1 MAGATPAQGIA
12 QERLKPMK
20 VAEAPIAAL
29 SEERFTIPNFFPGT
43 AVLGIAANTLI
54 WRFKM
59 AEYGFR
65 NHIAV

>member
-1 MAGATPAQGIA
+1 MAVSTRAQGIA

-20 VAEAPIAAL
+20 VAEAPIAAW
-29 SEERFTIPNFFPGT
+29 SEERVTIPNFFPGT
-43 AVLGIAANTLI
+43 AVLRVAANTLI

-65 NHIAV
+65 NHIAT